1 MLQFPPI
8 PAWESLH
15 PLIVH
20 IPIGLLLVAP
30 LFVLLGALL
39 SPPRGRPFLLAG
51 LILMVAG
58 TASTYVAVETGE
70 AAGKL
75 AERTPEINAV
85 LQHHEQLAERT
96 RLVFSLLTLVF
107 AAILFLPR
115 LLRRDGSRALSTA
128 APLVF
133 LAFYAFGAIL
143 LANTGHNGARLVH
156 EYGVRAIMESS
167 SPVEPG
173 T

>member
-1 MLQFPPI
+1 MLQFPPL

-15 PLIVH
+15 PLVVH
-20 IPIGLLLVAP
+20 IPIGLLLVVP

-39 SPPRGRPFLLAG
+39 SPSRGRPFLFAA
-51 LILMVAG
+51 LILMLAG

-96 RLVFSLLTLVF
+96 RLAFSLLTLVF
-107 AAILFLPR
+107 VAILFTPR
-115 LLRRDGSRALSTA
+115 LFGRAENRALSTA

-133 LAFYAFGAIL
+133 LAFYAFGMML
-143 LANTGHNGARLVH
+143 LVNTGHHGGRLVH
-156 EYGVRAIMESS
+156 EYGVRAIVEPSS
-167 SPVEPG
+167 SGEPG